1 MDKFFVL
8 FSFLKNLSNLKLAK
22 TRMWCDFIEMI
33 GMKSELNVDH
43 K

>member
-1 MDKFFVL
+1 MDKIFVFF
-8 FSFLKNLSNLKLAK
+8 SKNLKMAK